1 MHDGRCSCQLALQI
15 GIRGGLAVGLSFQT
29 IDRFLLSVYL
39 SLEFGDLVLL
49 SLRESFQ
56 TTRVGLAGINRTF
69 PQSLRFARVG
79 R

>member
-1 MHDGRCSCQLALQI
+1 LALQI

-29 IDRFLLSVYL
+29 IDRFLLSLYL

-49 SLRESFQ
+49 RLRESFQ
-56 TTRVGLAGINRTF
+56 TTGVGIAGIIRTF
-69 PQSLRFARVG
+69 PQCLRFVCMG